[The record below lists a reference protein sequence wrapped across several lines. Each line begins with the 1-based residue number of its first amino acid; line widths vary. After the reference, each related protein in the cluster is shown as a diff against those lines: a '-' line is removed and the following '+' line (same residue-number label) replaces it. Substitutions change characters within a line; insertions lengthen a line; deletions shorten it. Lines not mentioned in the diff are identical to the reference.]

1 MKRNLIGTLS
11 LVALSLLVNVT
22 GAAAQGVAKGNVPF
36 AFTVAKQQMP
46 AGSYSILS
54 NSADSIL
61 IRNNDTGAAVLSLVS
76 SEEPSDR
83 APRLVFHYVGNQY
96 FLSQV
101 WGSEGSAGMTVP
113 ASPLEKELKIATKR
127 TGRVG
132 ETVIALK

>member
-11 LVALSLLVNVT
+11 LVALSLLLNVT
-22 GAAAQGVAKGNVPF
+22 GAAAQSVVKGNVPF

-54 NSADSIL
+54 NSAASIQ
-61 IRNNDTGAAVLSLVS
+61 IRNNDTGAAVLSLVR
-76 SEEPSDR
+76 SELPGDR

-101 WGSEGSAGMTVP
+101 WGSEGSSGMTVP
-113 ASPLEKELKIATKR
+113 ASSLEKELRIATNR

-132 ETVIALK
+132 EIVIALK